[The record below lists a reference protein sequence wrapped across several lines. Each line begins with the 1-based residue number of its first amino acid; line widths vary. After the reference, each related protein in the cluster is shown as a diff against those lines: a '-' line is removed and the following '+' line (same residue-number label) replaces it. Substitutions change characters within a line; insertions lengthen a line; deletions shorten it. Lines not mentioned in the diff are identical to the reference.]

1 MTKQHIYENIL
12 ARKIGMYYSPGICF
26 EKSIFNVDKT
36 KALTKR
42 NQIEKHKGKKRYQCR
57 PNKHLKITL
66 MGFPVGITF
75 RRAKISTLDV
85 GISKYEA
92 KKVGEG

>member
-1 MTKQHIYENIL
+1 MYCSPGKCFENIL
-12 ARKIGMYYSPGICF
+12 VNV
-26 EKSIFNVDKT
+26 EKAKS
-36 KALTKR
+36 LTKR
-42 NQIEKHKGKKRYQCR
+42 NQLEKHKGKKRYQCR

>member
-1 MTKQHIYENIL
+1 
-12 ARKIGMYYSPGICF
+12 MYYSPGKCF
-26 EKSIFNVDKT
+26 EKILVNVE
-36 KALTKR
+36 KAKSLTKR
-42 NQIEKHKGKKRYQCR
+42 NQLEENKGKKRYQCR